1 MELAIY
7 MPNSIRSRSVAKIS
21 SRRRRFN
28 TGWLFVLPALAAF
41 ALFKYYPILSGF
53 FITFF
58 KYKIM
63 DPPGP
68 FVGLANYVRA
78 VKDPYVRNAIANN
91 LSLWAIMIVMNFW
104 VPLVLAIMV
113 NEVRKFKT
121 LIRTLYYI
129 PAILPSV
136 VMTVLWKYIW
146 QPDYGFANYLLGQV
160 NIAPKMWLND
170 PNLVK
175 WCMRVPYLLVFAGL
189 ATGMNFIIYLAAL
202 NNVPKENY
210 ESAQLDGAGFW
221 NKLRYITF
229 PAIKSTLG
237 MVLVTNTIDI
247 FNLFDEPKIMTGGGP
262 ARASETLVL
271 YGFDRAYTG
280 GDYSYAITITTISF
294 IIVFLLTVLQMR
306 FQKPKDE

>member
-1 MELAIY
+1 MNRPTAAPIGHVSKKRL
-7 MPNSIRSRSVAKIS
+7 NS
-21 SRRRRFN
+21 
-28 TGWLFVLPALAAF
+28 GWLFVLPAFAAF
-41 ALFKYYPILSGF
+41 LLFKYYPILSGF

-68 FVGLANYVRA
+68 FVGLANYFKAFR
-78 VKDPYVRNAIANN
+78 DPYVLNALANN
-91 LSLWAIMIVMNFW
+91 LGFWLIMLAINFW

-113 NEVRKFKT
+113 NEVRKLKT
-121 LIRTLYYI
+121 LVRTLYYI

-136 VMTVLWKYIW
+136 VTTVLWKYIW
-146 QPDYGFANYLLGQV
+146 QPDYGLANYLLGTV
-160 NIAPKMWLND
+160 SIAPKMWLND
-170 PNLVK
+170 PALVK
-175 WCMRVPYLLVFAGL
+175 WCMRMPYLMIFAGL
-189 ATGMNFIIYLAAL
+189 STGMNFIIYLAAL
-202 NNVPKENY
+202 NNVSKETY

-221 NKLRYITF
+221 GKLLYVTI
-229 PAIKSTLG
+229 PSIKGTLG
-237 MVLVTNTIDI
+237 MLLVTNTIDI

-294 IIVFLLTVLQMR
+294 IIVFLLTVVQMR
-306 FQKPKDE
+306 LQKARDE